1 MALNAVSSY
10 AAVHNPVWMKQKCVQ
25 QGPRKKAEMSCTCR
39 AVYPKVS
46 EVGARLIE
54 ILHSRHQQGP
64 IDMSEVCMCETIDA
78 LGLAGFDKSFHSIE
92 AINQGQRAHLLDVS
106 QRQDKGPRNIMCT
119 MTSCALQL
127 RLVLGSQSLS
137 LHNMAWCCAVLCCAV
152 LCCAVLCCAVNRSAS
167 ITSWSACHLDG
178 ALYPVQ
184 AKLCNAKCRS
194 SILQMRRWP
203 GVCTTQPISCSKCY
217 QGAKPK
223 VNCACRSSMAS
234 CKILCKR

>member
-1 MALNAVSSY
+1 
-10 AAVHNPVWMKQKCVQ
+10 MKQKCVQ

-46 EVGARLIE
+46 QVGARLIE

-106 QRQDKGPRNIMCT
+106 QRQDKGPTNIMCT

-137 LHNMAWCCAVLCCAV
+137 LHNIAWCCAVLCCAV
-152 LCCAVLCCAVNRSAS
+152 LCCAVLCCAV
-167 ITSWSACHLDG
+167 
-178 ALYPVQ
+178 
-184 AKLCNAKCRS
+184 LCCAVLCCAV
-194 SILQMRRWP
+194 LCCA
-203 GVCTTQPISCSKCY
+203 VLCCAVLCCAVLCCAVLCCAVLCSKPLSKHH
-217 QGAKPK
+217 QL
-223 VNCACRSSMAS
+223 VSLSS
-234 CKILCKR
+234 